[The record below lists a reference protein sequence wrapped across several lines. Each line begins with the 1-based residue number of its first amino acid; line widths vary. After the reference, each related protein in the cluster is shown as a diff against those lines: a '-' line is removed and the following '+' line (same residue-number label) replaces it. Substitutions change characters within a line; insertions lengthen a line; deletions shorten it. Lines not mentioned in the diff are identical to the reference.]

1 MFFRTIVEKKM
12 GRQLTGVRPL
22 GGGDINQVYRLG
34 FAGTE
39 CVLKL
44 NTRDRFPGMFEREA
58 RGLKLIHSAG
68 CRVPEVLK
76 TFSEGG
82 HQFLILE
89 YIETHSGG
97 QGFWERFGRRLAAL
111 HGHSSE
117 TFGLDHDNYIG
128 SLEQQNGP
136 MEEWTDFFIDRRIRP
151 LMEKALDRN
160 LLNAG
165 HVRGFERLFARFNEL
180 VPRERPSLIHG
191 DLWSGNLMCGRGE
204 EPVFIDPA
212 VYFGHR
218 EMDLAMTRMF
228 GGFDRRF
235 LDSYEEAMPLEPGL
249 DQRTEIH
256 NLYPT
261 LVHLVLFGRSYLGG
275 IEATLR
281 KFS

>member
-1 MFFRTIVEKKM
+1 M
-12 GRQLTGVRPL
+12 GRQLTGIRPL
-22 GGGDINQVYRLG
+22 GGGDINQVYRLS
-34 FAGTE
+34 FPGTE

-44 NTRDRFPGMFEREA
+44 NSRNRFPGMFEKEA
-58 RGLKLIHSAG
+58 QGLKLIGSAG
-68 CRVPEVLK
+68 CRVPEVLS
-76 TFSEGG
+76 TFSEGE

-89 YIETHSGG
+89 YIEAHRIGNAY
-97 QGFWERFGRRLAAL
+97 WERFGRRLAAL

-117 TFGLDHDNYIG
+117 AFGLDHDNYIG
-128 SLEQQNGP
+128 SLEQHNGRKA
-136 MEEWTDFFIDRRIRP
+136 EWSDFFIECRIRP
-151 LMEKALDRN
+151 LMEKARDRN

-165 HVRGFERLFARFNEL
+165 HVKGFERLFARLPEL
-180 VPRERPSLIHG
+180 LPRERPSLLHG
-191 DLWSGNLMCGRGE
+191 DLWSGNLMCGPGE

-235 LDSYEEAMPLEPGL
+235 LDSYSESMPLEPGL
-249 DQRTEIH
+249 DHRIEIH

-275 IEATLR
+275 IEASLR